1 MAIIMI
7 IAMSTGIHS
16 EDEWI
21 PRRLQL
27 ERLLA
32 RRSVFLFGPRQ
43 TGKTTYV
50 SRQLEDRIAL
60 TFTLLD
66 RGLLT
71 SVLADPSRIRR
82 EVQARGLRDTVI
94 CIDEIQK
101 CPELMDEVQLMI
113 ETLGIRFLLTG
124 SSARALRRKGANLLG
139 GRSSDRV
146 MRPFSWC
153 ELRDTGFSLERAIN
167 HGLLPPHY
175 LSDDPDEELASYV
188 DRYLT
193 EEIAA
198 EGLARSLP
206 GFARFLETAAT
217 TNAQLLN
224 YSNVARDAQVPR
236 QTVVQWYKVLTDTL
250 IATELPPLTG
260 TAKRKA
266 IETAKFYFFDTGVV
280 RALRRLPRVNDAS
293 ADFGEFFEHYVF
305 HELCTWIDYRRPRTR
320 ITYWRS
326 RSGYE
331 VDFVLDRRV
340 AIETKAARRV
350 HDKHLRGLRALAEEG
365 LVDRSIVVCREE
377 RPRIEPGPSHDIEI
391 WPLVHFLTAL
401 WQDSLD
407 PDRGTG
413 LP

>member
-1 MAIIMI
+1 MI
-7 IAMSTGIHS
+7 IAMSTGVHT
-16 EDEWI
+16 ERAWI
-21 PRRLQL
+21 PRQLRLEQ
-27 ERLLA
+27 LLA

-50 SRQLEDRIAL
+50 GRQLQDRIAL

-124 SSARALRRKGANLLG
+124 SSARALRRKGSNLLG
-139 GRSSDRV
+139 GRGSDRI

-153 ELRDTGFSLERAIN
+153 ELQDTGFSLERAIN

-206 GFARFLETAAT
+206 GFARFLQTAAT

-250 IATELPPLTG
+250 IATELPPLAG
-260 TAKRKA
+260 TVKRKA

-280 RALRRLPRVNDAS
+280 RALRRLPPVNHAS

-305 HELCTWIDYRRPRTR
+305 HELCTWIDYRRPRTP

-331 VDFVLDRRV
+331 VDFVLDQRV
-340 AIETKAARRV
+340 AIEAKAARRV

-365 LVDRSIVVCREE
+365 LVARSIVVCREE

-391 WPLVHFLTAL
+391 WPIELFLAAL
-401 WQDSLD
+401 WEDSFD
-407 PDRGTG
+407 P
-413 LP
+413 